1 MFWNKPFSD
10 QFEAHELEREGEEGG
25 RQGRV
30 EEGGKYGGGGAL
42 RNMGYQWTLK
52 SH

>member
-30 EEGGKYGGGGAL
+30 EEGGKYGGGGEHSEIWDI
-42 RNMGYQWTLK
+42 NG
-52 SH
+52 H